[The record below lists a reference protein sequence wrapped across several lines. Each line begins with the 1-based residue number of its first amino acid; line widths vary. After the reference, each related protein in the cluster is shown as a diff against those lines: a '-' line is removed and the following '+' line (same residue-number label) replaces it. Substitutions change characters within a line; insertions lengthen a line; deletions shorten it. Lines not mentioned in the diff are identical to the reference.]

1 MPDELVGALQPL
13 AVLRINN
20 NEIRMGL
27 AGGLINKRIIKVM
40 TREMSREIRDNKAA
54 EIAVK
59 SVY

>member
-27 AGGLINKRIIKVM
+27 AGGLINKKIIKVM
-40 TREMSREIRDNKAA
+40 TREISRELRDNKAA

-59 SVY
+59 SVN